1 MKTKIF
7 IIVGA
12 LCAALSAPTVA
23 YPVFPAAAGED
34 TNLILSQY
42 LDDKE
47 AGRED
52 RSRKGTVLD
61 LRNKEMAR
69 PQPRFIMGVGGGA
82 NAREGFGSVILT
94 APLGIMYERFT
105 VTADP
110 GFVYTNAK
118 SMRGKKGWSLE
129 NLIRTKMNGQIYQF
143 DLPFKFSYSILDLAM
158 YPYTPYVTAG
168 IGYSL
173 WKFSLSGSSPLSHVS
188 REYYINSMTLNYG
201 FGFLVKTTEDTRFN
215 VGFNGVSYFNKRLGE
230 FNYDTTGVSLLFGM
244 MVIFN

>member
-1 MKTKIF
+1 MKIKSF

-12 LCAALSAPTVA
+12 LCAALYTPIIAG
-23 YPVFPAAAGED
+23 PVLPAAAGED
-34 TNLILSQY
+34 TGLILSQY

-47 AGRED
+47 DGREN

-61 LRNKEMAR
+61 LRNKELSR
-69 PQPRFIMGVGGGA
+69 PQPRFILGIGGGA

-94 APLGIMYERFT
+94 APLGILYERFT

-118 SMRGKKGWSLE
+118 SMRGKKGVSLD
-129 NLIRTKMNGQIYQF
+129 NMIRTKINGQIYQF

-188 REYYINSMTLNYG
+188 HEYYINSMMLSYG
-201 FGFLVKTTEDTRFN
+201 FGFFVKTTEDTRFN
-215 VGFNGVSYFNKRLGE
+215 IGFNGVSYFNKRLGE